1 MHFQMNSPQK
11 GGTQVVRILFSG
23 TSQSTCHNL
32 LPYILSHSAELSIKY
47 AHSPSEVTII
57 PMAHKNQ

>member
-1 MHFQMNSPQK
+1 MNSPQK
-11 GGTQVVRILFSG
+11 GETQVVTILFSG
-23 TSQSTCHNL
+23 TSHGASHNL

-47 AHSPSEVTII
+47 AHSPSEVTMT